1 MPEEI
6 EDKKIFELLFIEL
19 VYSFQN
25 MAMMSLGKLVNPAT
39 NKIEKNL
46 AQAKATIDMLRM
58 LKEKTKDNL
67 AENETNL
74 IEQVVL
80 NLQLNYAD
88 EVEKDQLKT
97 NQPPAEKKEEK

>member
-1 MPEEI
+1 MPNEI
-6 EDKKIFELLFIEL
+6 DDKKLFEMLFIEL

-25 MAMMSLGKLVNPAT
+25 MAMIAMGKLVNPAT

-46 AQAKATIDMLRM
+46 QQTKATIDMIRM
-58 LKEKTKDNL
+58 LKEKTTGNL
-67 AENETNL
+67 NENETKL

-88 EVEKDQLKT
+88 EIEKDLSADRQ
-97 NQPPAEKKEEK
+97 EKKEEK

>member
-6 EDKKIFELLFIEL
+6 DDKKLFELLFIEL

-25 MAMMSLGKLVNPAT
+25 MAMIAMGKLVNPAT
-39 NKIEKNL
+39 NKVEKNL
-46 AQAKATIDMLRM
+46 QQTKATIDMIRM
-58 LKEKTKDNL
+58 LKEKTTGNL
-67 AENETNL
+67 NENETKL

-88 EVEKDQLKT
+88 EIEKDLSADRQ
-97 NQPPAEKKEEK
+97 EKKEEK